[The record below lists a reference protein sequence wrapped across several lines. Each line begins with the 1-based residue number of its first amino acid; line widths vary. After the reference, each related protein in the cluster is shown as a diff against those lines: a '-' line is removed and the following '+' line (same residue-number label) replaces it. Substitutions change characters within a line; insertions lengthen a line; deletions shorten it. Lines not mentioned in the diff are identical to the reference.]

1 MFYKVQ
7 QSKLIQWIIIH
18 IRYLIALAFV
28 PSGFTKLIGERF
40 TQLPKSEAVG
50 QFFEVIYQSGMYYN
64 FLGLAQIITAIL
76 LITQRFA
83 LIGTLLFLA
92 ITSNI
97 WMITIS
103 LPFKGTWI
111 ITSLMML
118 AGFILL
124 YWDKNRIAELYS
136 HNHLQKKKYAPAVS
150 KLWINAGI
158 IYIISLLTLCC
169 TSPKTDLIS
178 ETIAILVYFILGATL
193 LYTNFSFWK
202 NSSKVSSSHKLQ

>member
-76 LITQRFA
+76 LMTQRFA

-103 LPFKGTWI
+103 LHFKGTWI
-111 ITSLMML
+111 ITSLMMF

-136 HNHLQKKKYAPAVS
+136 DNHLQKKKYAPAVS

-158 IYIISLLTLCC
+158 IYIISLLILCYAG
-169 TSPKTDLIS
+169 PKKDLIS
-178 ETIAILVYFILGATL
+178 ETIAIVVYFILVATL
-193 LYTNFSFWK
+193 LYTNFAFLK
-202 NSSKVSSSHKLQ
+202 NSSKVSASYKLQ

>member
-76 LITQRFA
+76 LMTQRFA

-103 LPFKGTWI
+103 LHFKGTWI

-136 HNHLQKKKYAPAVS
+136 DNHLQKKKYAPSVS

>member
-76 LITQRFA
+76 LMTQRFA

-136 HNHLQKKKYAPAVS
+136 DNHLQKKKYAPAVS